1 MGTDMQFQII
11 LFYGNYSENVKTMG
25 VVNDM
30 IGNFRV
36 QKCFVLG
43 VLFESSWELV
53 LLGRP
58 SSFHLALIGLTE
70 RVKAKH
76 GGGGLGGRERVTTIT
91 LPQAA
96 MVHLQERPLTHTG
109 SAFPDG
115 PFGPINPR
123 RHWTGPH

>member
-53 LLGRP
+53 LLDTPRQLLFRNKV
-58 SSFHLALIGLTE
+58 SVE
-70 RVKAKH
+70 
-76 GGGGLGGRERVTTIT
+76 
-91 LPQAA
+91 
-96 MVHLQERPLTHTG
+96 MTG
-109 SAFPDG
+109 F
-115 PFGPINPR
+115 
-123 RHWTGPH
+123 W